1 MVVFL
6 KPFVSSDPFPFDGGK
21 KPIFHHVAYRNFIA
35 TTDLGRIIYRK
46 ISVWPSELYR
56 TSISVFVVPRSIDVR
71 SGVVSITRAIG
82 NFFGFVRT
90 GETTGPPRV
99 WSRTLF
105 FIYFLLTPNAALF
118 RTVFLREK
126 PAAQKSFRCKCRR
139 RYNFIAFV
147 RLTRQ
152 RNVYTTRSWF

>member
-1 MVVFL
+1 M
-6 KPFVSSDPFPFDGGK
+6 
-21 KPIFHHVAYRNFIA
+21 
-35 TTDLGRIIYRK
+35 TDLGRIIFRK

-82 NFFGFVRT
+82 NFFGFFRT

-99 WSRTLF
+99 SR
-105 FIYFLLTPNAALF
+105 YFLYIFYNLLLTPNAALF

-126 PAAQKSFRCKCRR
+126 PAAQKSFQCKCRR